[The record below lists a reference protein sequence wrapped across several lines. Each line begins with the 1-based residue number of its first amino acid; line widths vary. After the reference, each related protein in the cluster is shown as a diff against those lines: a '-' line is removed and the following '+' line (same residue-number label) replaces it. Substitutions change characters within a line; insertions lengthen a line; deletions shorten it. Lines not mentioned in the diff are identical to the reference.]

1 MTADT
6 KRTLIASKL
15 EGANRL
21 LALAEEELET
31 GMQALLSVRGDEK
44 TLVTKVL
51 ADAFEKLREA
61 RQDVVELKKLLEEA
75 STSS

>member
-1 MTADT
+1 MSADT
-6 KRTLIASKL
+6 KLIASKL

-21 LALAEEELET
+21 LALAEQELET
-31 GMQALLSVRGDEK
+31 GMQALLSDRGDEK

>member
-61 RQDVVELKKLLEEA
+61 RRDVADLKKLLEEA
-75 STSS
+75 SSSS

>member
-1 MTADT
+1 M

-15 EGANRL
+15 EDANRSL
-21 LALAEEELET
+21 TLAEEELET
-31 GMQALLSVRGDEK
+31 GMKALLSDRGDEK

-61 RQDVVELKKLLEEA
+61 RRDVAELRKLLEEA
-75 STSS
+75 SS